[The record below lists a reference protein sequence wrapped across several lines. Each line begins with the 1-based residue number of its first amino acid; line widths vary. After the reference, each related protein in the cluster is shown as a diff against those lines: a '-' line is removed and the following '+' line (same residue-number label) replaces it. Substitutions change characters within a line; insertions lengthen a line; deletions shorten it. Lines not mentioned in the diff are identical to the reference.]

1 MTDSAAHCF
10 GVVEE
15 ISVEFTE
22 SSSNQSM
29 DPRGKI
35 PVGYCLVSMESLVEF
50 ARRIQSN
57 SPCSSD
63 EMIIFFAISIV
74 FIIRGASLLS
84 SFLFLLL
91 QIM

>member
-1 MTDSAAHCF
+1 MEQARNAAAEIIYCWRLCCEWTDSAAHCF
-10 GVVEE
+10 GVVEK

-22 SSSNQSM
+22 SSSNQSI

-35 PVGYCLVSMESLVEF
+35 PVGYCLVSMESLEEF

-63 EMIIFFAISIV
+63 EMIIFSQFP
-74 FIIRGASLLS
+74 
-84 SFLFLLL
+84 
-91 QIM
+91 